1 MLSAFPFMF
10 FASHPIS
17 IQVIHMHGLRRLAL
31 AALTVALTALTA
43 HAFAK
48 RPSELW
54 SYLHFDGKGFAAG
67 KPGEPFVPF
76 VAVRPGFR
84 PVVETNEERIREVA
98 LTEGT
103 GAIAGVCFVQSY
115 GGKLRPAAGYH
126 AVPLLPV
133 PIAAGDKLVT
143 TVDTDGNGFYV
154 AVLPVGTYRV
164 GNQGVEVKVE
174 VGATKLVP
182 LRVGKRMVD

>member
-1 MLSAFPFMF
+1 MLLPFPFMF

-17 IQVIHMHGLRRLAL
+17 VQVIHMHGLRRLAL
-31 AALTVALTALTA
+31 VALTVALTALTA

-54 SYLHFDGKGFAAG
+54 SYLHFDGKGFVAG

-103 GAIAGVCFVQSY
+103 GAIAGICFVQSY

-133 PIAAGDKLVT
+133 PIAAGDKQVT

-154 AVLPVGTYRV
+154 AVLPGGTYRV